1 MLHLYKESC
10 LFFFF
15 FLFISFLSFYSPNKL
30 FLAKKKKMLGRSLLR
45 NAAIVM
51 PRMSAT
57 RYLSTSVVRKNAQD
71 EEKAGFL
78 KSVLY
83 GNNEDALA
91 PETGDATTHSK
102 KLARGKY
109 VHELQSKYPP
119 SPFF

>member
-1 MLHLYKESC
+1 
-10 LFFFF
+10 
-15 FLFISFLSFYSPNKL
+15 
-30 FLAKKKKMLGRSLLR
+30 MLGRSLLR

-57 RYLSTSVVRKNAQD
+57 RYLSTSVVRRNTQD

-119 SPFF
+119 SPFFLKFYFRVSLCMRESLCLSLLLLFFFFS